1 MRGESVI
8 SSPSNERLS
17 KNDVIL
23 SRAAQTSTDVLVFS
37 SLASMNKGLSGSRRE
52 LPLESSG
59 DLHETQCKV
68 LQYLYAT
75 HVLLCRHL

>member
-8 SSPSNERLS
+8 SSPSNQRLS

-23 SRAAQTSTDVLVFS
+23 SRAAQTSTDVLVLS
-37 SLASMNKGLSGSRRE
+37 NLASINKGLSLR
-52 LPLESSG
+52 SSG

-75 HVLLCRHL
+75 HVLLGHL